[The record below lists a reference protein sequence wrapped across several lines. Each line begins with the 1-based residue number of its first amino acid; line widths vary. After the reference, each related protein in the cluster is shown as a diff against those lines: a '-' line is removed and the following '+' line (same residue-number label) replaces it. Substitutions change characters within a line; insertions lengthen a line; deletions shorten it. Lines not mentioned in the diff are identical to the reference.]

1 MTSLLTLLAGL
12 ALLIGGG
19 ALLVRGASEIAAD
32 LGVSPLVVGLT
43 VVAFGTSAPELVVN
57 AMSASQGATGLAFGN
72 VIGSNISNLALI
84 LGVAAL
90 VAPLSIEGSLVRRE
104 IPLLLL
110 ITTIILVMALDD
122 RLEGGPPSIG
132 RSDSVLLFLL
142 FLIFLYVNIADVLRM
157 RSPDRLVADIADNPM
172 IVTQPVSRW
181 RWAMVVGGLA
191 MLFIGGELTVESSIE
206 LASAVGVSTAVIGL
220 FVVAVGTS
228 LPELATSVV
237 AAIRRESDLAVGNI
251 VGSNL
256 FNSMIVLP
264 VAGIVRPIPI
274 PEGGILDLVVS
285 WLLVLALFPMF
296 VIGRAT
302 LGKPAPI
309 GLLAGYLGYV
319 VFRAAG

>member
-1 MTSLLTLLAGL
+1 
-12 ALLIGGG
+12 
-19 ALLVRGASEIAAD
+19 
-32 LGVSPLVVGLT
+32 
-43 VVAFGTSAPELVVN
+43 
-57 AMSASQGATGLAFGN
+57 
-72 VIGSNISNLALI
+72 
-84 LGVAAL
+84 
-90 VAPLSIEGSLVRRE
+90 
-104 IPLLLL
+104 
-110 ITTIILVMALDD
+110 
-122 RLEGGPPSIG
+122 
-132 RSDSVLLFLL
+132 
-142 FLIFLYVNIADVLRM
+142 
-157 RSPDRLVADIADNPM
+157 
-172 IVTQPVSRW
+172 
-181 RWAMVVGGLA
+181 

-302 LGKPAPI
+302 LGKPAAI